1 MLDLDV
7 LLPNT
12 SQHTH
17 RKASMTQPGATDPS
31 SQPQYGQPPYG
42 PPHQPPSGN
51 LPDSGSAGYGQQAQ
65 PGYGQQAQPGYGQ
78 QAQPGYG
85 QQAQPG
91 YGQQGSYPSAPP
103 AGYGAAATQNRPGMV
118 TAAAVLAFISGG
130 LGLIGGLLAFS
141 VIGSFGVPS
150 SLVIFV
156 IVGLVLSIGL
166 IYGGVQALQG
176 KNFVILLGLA
186 AASIVINL
194 ISMLIYFQAS
204 SLISFIF
211 PILIIVF
218 LVNPQSKAW
227 ITARGG
233 KTFG

>member
-1 MLDLDV
+1 
-7 LLPNT
+7 
-12 SQHTH
+12 
-17 RKASMTQPGATDPS
+17 MTQPGATDPS
-31 SQPQYGQPPYG
+31 SQPQHGQPEYGQSQYG
-42 PPHQPPSGN
+42 QQQYGQPHQPPSGN
-51 LPDSGSAGYGQQAQ
+51 VPDSGSA
-65 PGYGQQAQPGYGQ
+65 
-78 QAQPGYG
+78 GYG

-156 IVGLVLSIGL
+156 ILGLLLSIGL

>member
-1 MLDLDV
+1 
-7 LLPNT
+7 
-12 SQHTH
+12 
-17 RKASMTQPGATDPS
+17 
-31 SQPQYGQPPYG
+31 
-42 PPHQPPSGN
+42 
-51 LPDSGSAGYGQQAQ
+51 
-65 PGYGQQAQPGYGQ
+65 
-78 QAQPGYG
+78 
-85 QQAQPG
+85 
-91 YGQQGSYPSAPP
+91 
-103 AGYGAAATQNRPGMV
+103 MV

-130 LGLIGGLLAFS
+130 LGLIGNLLAFS

-156 IVGLVLSIGL
+156 VIGLVLSIGL